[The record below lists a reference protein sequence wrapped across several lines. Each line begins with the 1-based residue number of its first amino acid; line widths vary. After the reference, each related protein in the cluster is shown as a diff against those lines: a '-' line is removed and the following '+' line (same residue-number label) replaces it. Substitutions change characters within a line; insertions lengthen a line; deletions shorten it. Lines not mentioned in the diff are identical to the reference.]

1 MYEHPHS
8 DSWYWSIS
16 VFHNRYENMIDFVYN
31 LPVLAINREGVTGT
45 GGEFEFRWKPVDSF
59 NITGSYAYLDMLDR
73 NGNPILYR
81 STHRGGL
88 HFNYYLKKIKIRLGA
103 QGWSKQIYDDFL
115 SHDYQQI
122 NGIFVFPIRE
132 LPERIIYELILS
144 REIDSY
150 TGSFRVSNLFDT
162 EYELIQDF
170 PMPGRTWQFTL
181 TKTIIDI

>member
-1 MYEHPHS
+1 
-8 DSWYWSIS
+8 
-16 VFHNRYENMIDFVYN
+16 MIDFVYN
-31 LPVLAINREGVTGT
+31 LPVLALNREGVTGT

-88 HFNYYLKKIKIRLGA
+88 HFNYYIKKIKIRLGT

-144 REIDSY
+144 RGIGTY
-150 TGSFRVSNLFDT
+150 AGSFHVSNLFDT

-170 PMPGRTWQFTL
+170 PMSGRTWKLTL
-181 TKTIIDI
+181 TKTIIDVSI